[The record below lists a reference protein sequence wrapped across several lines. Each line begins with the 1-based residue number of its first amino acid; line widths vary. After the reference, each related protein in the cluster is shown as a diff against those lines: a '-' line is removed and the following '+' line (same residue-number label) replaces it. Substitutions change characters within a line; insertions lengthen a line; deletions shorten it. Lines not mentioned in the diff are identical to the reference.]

1 MSEDKIVVHV
11 DIDLED
17 LIPGFLENRQKD
29 VQSLENALKEN
40 DFEKLRSVGHNL
52 KGVGG
57 GYGFPDM
64 SKMGAEIEVG
74 AKENNMEKVSENVQK
89 LSHYLSNIEI
99 VYEEEE

>member
-29 VQSLENALKEN
+29 VQSLESALKEK

-64 SKMGAEIEVG
+64 SMMGAEIEEG

-99 VYEEEE
+99 IYEEE

>member
-1 MSEDKIVVHV
+1 MSEDKIVIHI
-11 DIDLED
+11 DSDLED

-29 VQSLENALKEN
+29 MQSLERALQEN

-64 SKMGAEIEVG
+64 SKMGAEIEEGV
-74 AKENNMEKVSENVQK
+74 KENNMGKVSENVQK
-89 LSHYLSNIEI
+89 LSHYLSNIEVI
-99 VYEEEE
+99 YEEE

>member
-29 VQSLENALKEN
+29 VQSLESALKEN

-64 SKMGAEIEVG
+64 SMMGAEIEEG

-99 VYEEEE
+99 IYEEE